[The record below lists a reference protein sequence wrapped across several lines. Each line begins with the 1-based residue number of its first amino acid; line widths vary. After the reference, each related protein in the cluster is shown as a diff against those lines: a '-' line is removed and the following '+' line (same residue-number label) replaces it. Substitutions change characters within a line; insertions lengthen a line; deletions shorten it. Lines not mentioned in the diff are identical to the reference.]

1 MYAIVPE
8 KKPKDIISYDY
19 VFESLKAFYEIAS
32 AISLPLVGRY
42 NICVI
47 TDDAKAVQ
55 EFVKNADKYNDLCID
70 IYMPEVSVDYLT
82 SYNTRLPVKNKMKM
96 FDIFKELIMKY
107 NLLIDKKAVSVLYSA
122 IEHTYEEMDT
132 ALKHIKDEYGSY
144 NRITESMITRLFVVN
159 KITYPRNVLIS
170 YLLMERYRR
179 SKLEQCIKNVGE
191 NIALRACIKNVKIL
205 FNEKV
210 TYYQTGNGSKLIRMI
225 DSRRLNLM
233 YRVLVTE
240 RNNLNDLSMLLEFYE
255 RGMTPYDFI

>member
-159 KITYPRNVLIS
+159 KITYPRNVL
-170 YLLMERYRR
+170 
-179 SKLEQCIKNVGE
+179 
-191 NIALRACIKNVKIL
+191 
-205 FNEKV
+205 
-210 TYYQTGNGSKLIRMI
+210 GS
-225 DSRRLNLM
+225 
-233 YRVLVTE
+233 
-240 RNNLNDLSMLLEFYE
+240 
-255 RGMTPYDFI
+255 

>member
-1 MYAIVPE
+1 
-8 KKPKDIISYDY
+8 
-19 VFESLKAFYEIAS
+19 
-32 AISLPLVGRY
+32 
-42 NICVI
+42 
-47 TDDAKAVQ
+47 
-55 EFVKNADKYNDLCID
+55 
-70 IYMPEVSVDYLT
+70 
-82 SYNTRLPVKNKMKM
+82 
-96 FDIFKELIMKY
+96 MKY

-159 KITYPRNVLIS
+159 KFTYPRNVLIS

-240 RNNLNDLSMLLEFYE
+240 RNNLNDLSMLLEF
-255 RGMTPYDFI
+255 